1 MESVT
6 IHNFFSY
13 LVDSKMIIERFRK
26 SDKIIFSKVRFT
38 SSMCNPKVTL
48 GSIDKQFKGKEI
60 VFENPEFVEDKEE
73 HTESEKDLKDIVE
86 EFGAEYIVTE

>member
-1 MESVT
+1 
-6 IHNFFSY
+6 
-13 LVDSKMIIERFRK
+13 
-26 SDKIIFSKVRFT
+26 
-38 SSMCNPKVTL
+38 MCNPKVTL